1 MERAVQS
8 ELSSL
13 LGPIDEL
20 ESVGGGRNGRLYRVR
35 QGSTQ
40 LAAKRFFRVEA
51 HGRNFVQAEAQA
63 LTFLAAQEEA
73 QVPRLIAADATT
85 GWLVSEWIDGTP
97 AQPSVSQAADLDEA
111 VAFVDRLFRYS
122 RREGAAGLPD
132 ASEAC
137 VSGVVA
143 IDHVER
149 RLERLRAVAA
159 QHADLESFLVAEL
172 EPTWALVASR
182 FRDLAGVTF
191 AEELCRERMMLSP
204 SDFGFHNAL
213 RCDGGLVFLDFEHF
227 GWDDPAKLVCDVVL
241 HPAMGLSPALGECFL
256 AGMEAVTADGD
267 LRRRV
272 RALMPVLGVKWCTIL
287 LNEFVRADLQRRQF
301 ALGQSS
307 PAHLRAAQLN
317 KARRMLERTRSGE
330 SETLE
335 VRST

>member
-1 MERAVQS
+1 MERSAES
-8 ELSSL
+8 ELSAL
-13 LGPIDEL
+13 LGPIDEV
-20 ESVGGGRNGRLYRVR
+20 ESAGGGRNGRLYRVR
-35 QGSTQ
+35 QGSKR
-40 LAAKRFFRVEA
+40 LAAKRFFRVQA

-63 LTFLAAQEEA
+63 LTFLDARTEP
-73 QVPRLIAADATT
+73 QVPRLVDADATT

-97 AQPSVSQAADLDEA
+97 ANPSPSPAADLDEA
-111 VAFVDRLFRYS
+111 VAFIGRLFQYS
-122 RREGAAGLPD
+122 RCRGATELPE

-137 VSGVVA
+137 VSGAAVV
-143 IDHVER
+143 DSVEC

-159 QHADLESFLVAEL
+159 EYADLDSFLAVDL
-172 EPTWALVASR
+172 EPTWAVVAAR
-182 FRDLAGVTF
+182 FRDSAGATF
-191 AEELCRERMMLSP
+191 AEGLCREQMMLSP
-204 SDFGFHNAL
+204 SDFGLHNAL
-213 RCDGGLVFLDFEHF
+213 RTNRGLVFLDFEHF

-241 HPAMGLSPALGECFL
+241 HPAMGLSPELGECFL

-301 ALGQSS
+301 ALGESS